1 MSDGEVWAVET
12 ETEVGLPDQ
21 IQHSQLNLG
30 FILMSNFW
38 LEYFSNMEWD
48 IPILKKL
55 SIYLKFR
62 FNRVSCIFIC

>member
-1 MSDGEVWAVET
+1 MGREGSGWLWRTVEMSDGKVWAVET

-38 LEYFSNMEWD
+38 LEYFPNMEWN
-48 IPILKKL
+48 IPLLKH
-55 SIYLKFR
+55 YP
-62 FNRVSCIFIC
+62 FI